1 MRRLSGRMSRSG
13 SREMSRSVEDDLA
26 GVDVDEPQERTPER
40 RFARPRF
47 ADDAYGFAST
57 YPDVDAMQD
66 FDAAH
71 AFAVQAPL
79 AAIGDFDAACDD
91 EILNHA
97 AA

>member
-1 MRRLSGRMSRSG
+1 MSMSR
-13 SREMSRSVEDDLA
+13 RS
-26 GVDVDEPQERTPER
+26 
-40 RFARPRF
+40 ARPSVVLPDPEF
-47 ADDAYGFAST
+47 ADNAYGFAST

-79 AAIGDFDAACDD
+79 AAIGDLDAACDD